1 MLMLLGILS
10 GFGAGLGTIYVLEKM
25 DDSIRDSRSLKE
37 LGLTVLAEI
46 PFILTDADNL
56 LNRRRDKAAF
66 TFASVCTVLVGV
78 LMLHDLFGFSFID
91 GILGHFTASGV
102 SYRSPYGS

>member
-1 MLMLLGILS
+1 MH
-10 GFGAGLGTIYVLEKM
+10 
-25 DDSIRDSRSLKE
+25 DSVKDSRSLKE

-46 PFILTDADNL
+46 PYILTEADNL

-66 TFASVCTVLVGV
+66 TFASACTVLVGV
-78 LMLHDLFGFSFID
+78 LMLHDLLGFSFID
-91 GILGHFTASGV
+91 GIIGHVTASGV